1 MAVPSRRHVLSA
13 LLPLLL
19 LTAAA
24 GELHRAKHQR
34 AFPRSGEPS
43 APAAAA
49 GPLAALQQLY
59 TRHEPVVLSV
69 VGAALVGFSGILP
82 LLVIPLETGA
92 RLKERDGER
101 RLRLLLSFA
110 VGGLL
115 GDVFLHLLPEAMEH
129 AENPS
134 EQIHVGMWVIGGVF
148 FFVLLEMLF
157 SQSLSQ
163 EEPEPE
169 PEPEPRPEPEPE
181 RAPNGAGELRRRPA
195 GHTVL
200 NGSVK
205 GAAEPP
211 PAPPRPPPK
220 QAAGY
225 LNLLANSVDNFT
237 HGLAIGGSFLASTRI
252 GLLTTFAILIHEIP
266 HEVGDFA
273 ILLKSGFSRWEA
285 AKAQLATATL
295 GITGAISALLADD
308 PRALG
313 DRTAW
318 ILPFT
323 AGGFIH
329 IALVGVLP
337 EVCRERE
344 PRQCL
349 KQVLCMAA
357 GVLVML
363 TVTVAFEH

>member
-1 MAVPSRRHVLSA
+1 
-13 LLPLLL
+13 
-19 LTAAA
+19 
-24 GELHRAKHQR
+24 
-34 AFPRSGEPS
+34 
-43 APAAAA
+43 
-49 GPLAALQQLY
+49 
-59 TRHEPVVLSV
+59 
-69 VGAALVGFSGILP
+69 
-82 LLVIPLETGA
+82 
-92 RLKERDGER
+92 
-101 RLRLLLSFA
+101 
-110 VGGLL
+110 
-115 GDVFLHLLPEAMEH
+115 MEH

-200 NGSVK
+200 NGS
-205 GAAEPP
+205 
-211 PAPPRPPPK
+211 
-220 QAAGY
+220 AAGY

-313 DRTAW
+313 AYPAGTPLHRLNSSSASRDRTAW